1 LHFWCER
8 SGQHEAGSGAVASA
22 AVAAAAAAAAEA
34 WVNGELDAV
43 GFSMQ
48 GLRWHRPGD
57 TIGFAAVENGISV
70 ARERYLNA
78 VGLGI
83 LIGDGRL
90 PHPGPASVIAVRLHA
105 QF

>member
-1 LHFWCER
+1 M
-8 SGQHEAGSGAVASA
+8 ASA

-57 TIGFAAVENGISV
+57 TIGFAAVENGI
-70 ARERYLNA
+70 A